1 MTKAGILICSGVIIS
16 ILIAVLIV
24 LLIKIREIDEK
35 EEKYNNEK
43 YKIKEQYLTP
53 TEVKFGN
60 ALKKIVTP
68 MYLIYPQVPLS
79 QIVEK
84 ISGSKY
90 RNELYRV
97 VDFCIFNA
105 KYKPLVVIEIN
116 DNTHNTK
123 ERYIRDMKVKEIL
136 DKANLP
142 IITLWTSYGVN
153 YDYIERRLKE
163 YIEL

>member
-1 MTKAGILICSGVIIS
+1 
-16 ILIAVLIV
+16 
-24 LLIKIREIDEK
+24 
-35 EEKYNNEK
+35 
-43 YKIKEQYLTP
+43 
-53 TEVKFGN
+53 
-60 ALKKIVTP
+60 
-68 MYLIYPQVPLS
+68 
-79 QIVEK
+79 
-84 ISGSKY
+84 
-90 RNELYRV
+90 
-97 VDFCIFNA
+97 
-105 KYKPLVVIEIN
+105 VIEIN